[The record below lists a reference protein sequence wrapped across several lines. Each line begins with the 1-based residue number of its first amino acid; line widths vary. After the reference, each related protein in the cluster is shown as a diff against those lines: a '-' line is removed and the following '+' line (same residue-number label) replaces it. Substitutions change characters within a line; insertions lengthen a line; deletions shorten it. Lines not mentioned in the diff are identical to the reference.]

1 MKTTKRGINIQWKR
15 ELYNYKKC
23 IIYIYIEY
31 NIYIDIYH
39 DLLIIYDKRK
49 LKLKSIM
56 HIYKII
62 LWELAKER
70 EVDEEKGERG
80 DLFEGLAMG
89 QQ

>member
-1 MKTTKRGINIQWKR
+1 
-15 ELYNYKKC
+15 
-23 IIYIYIEY
+23 
-31 NIYIDIYH
+31 
-39 DLLIIYDKRK
+39 
-49 LKLKSIM
+49 M